1 MFSQKFISR
10 GVKGL
15 AKLNIFII
23 ALYIEKKKMQYIAL
37 NKRCFHPVIS
47 EERQGLSLILDNIHE
62 KQTLHTSN
70 KCHDDVASEASGIIT
85 KFEEQNNTIPHQ
97 INNTLK
103 EGHKNYLE
111 IIEALARIVHLIGK
125 QDIAFRGT
133 EEKAEDS

>member
-1 MFSQKFISR
+1 M
-10 GVKGL
+10 
-15 AKLNIFII
+15 
-23 ALYIEKKKMQYIAL
+23 
-37 NKRCFHPVIS
+37 IS

-70 KCHDDVASEASGIIT
+70 KYHDDVASEASGIIT

-103 EGHKNYLE
+103 EGLKNYLE